1 MRQKV
6 AQYSVK
12 VWVWD

>member
-1 MRQKV
+1 VRQKV
-6 AQYSVK
+6 AQYYVK